1 MNKIYSFEPSPI
13 NFANLKK
20 EVENFKKK
28 FILSNIIIENIAL
41 GNETNQKKINH
52 FTESSSS
59 TLKEID
65 REANYFK
72 KKLKILNISKNNK
85 LVDIFKIQVLKSSEF
100 LIKNNISKINFLK
113 IDTEGYE
120 YEVLFAFDKIEIIEI
135 KIGECL
141 VVYCKLS

>member
-72 KKLKILNISKNNK
+72 KTK
-85 LVDIFKIQVLKSSEF
+85 DP
-100 LIKNNISKINFLK
+100 
-113 IDTEGYE
+113 
-120 YEVLFAFDKIEIIEI
+120 
-135 KIGECL
+135 
-141 VVYCKLS
+141 